1 MSLILIIIIIV
12 FKYLLS
18 SNVIDSLLRVASY
31 TYGPLLGLFSFGL
44 FTKLDINQKKL
55 IPVVILAPLLT
66 LLVNYSP
73 TIYAILS
80 MDLQTCLDINNSE
93 CISNNWIEASNFAK
107 TNFYQ
112 FGYELLPINGLITF
126 TGLYFIRLKKSPTNL
141 K

>member
-44 FTKLDINQKKL
+44 FTKLDINERKL
-55 IPVVILAPLLT
+55 IPVVLLAPLLT

-73 TIYAILS
+73 TFYAIVS
-80 MDLQTCLDINNSE
+80 IDLQTCIELNTNE
-93 CISNNWIEASNFAK
+93 CIANNWSEASTFAK
-107 TNFYQ
+107 NNFYQ
-112 FGYELLPINGLITF
+112 FGYELLPINGFITF
-126 TGLYFIRLKKSPTNL
+126 IGLYIIRLKNITNES
-141 K
+141 